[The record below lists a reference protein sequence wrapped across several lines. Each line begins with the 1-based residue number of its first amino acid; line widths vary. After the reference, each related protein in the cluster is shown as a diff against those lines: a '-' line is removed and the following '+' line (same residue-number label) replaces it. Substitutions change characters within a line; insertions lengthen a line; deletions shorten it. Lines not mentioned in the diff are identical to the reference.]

1 MTSSA
6 LPLPLRYALRELRAG
21 IRGFGIF
28 LACLALGVMAIA
40 GVDAISSALSD
51 GLRTQGRVINGGD
64 IEFSLIGREGTPEE
78 VDFLRSQGKL
88 SVIAGTRAMARTADG
103 QTALVEIKA
112 VDGAYPL
119 LGDTVL
125 GQGRKLGETIGG
137 EGTTVQAA
145 ADPTLFARL
154 DLQPGASVT
163 IGALT
168 VTLADK
174 LTSEP
179 DKLAG
184 GIGFGPRLMM
194 TLGAFRA
201 SGLIQ
206 PGSLIRWRYRL
217 LLPPDV
223 TPAALTQKAN
233 AAFPQAGWEV
243 RTRDDAS
250 PELRRGIDRFTMFI
264 TLVGLTALLV
274 GGVGV
279 ANAVRA
285 FVERQRN
292 SIATLKTLGAGSNLV
307 TGIYLTQTMLLAVFG
322 IAIGLVLGAALPF
335 ILAYG
340 FADYLPLPIT
350 PVLNPAGLA
359 LAAAYGVLT
368 ALAFSLL
375 PLGRAREI
383 GVSAL
388 FRDAVA
394 PSRRWPEPTFMVLVA
409 LPVLALALVGLAVAF
424 AADRKVAL
432 VYIGA
437 TLGAFIL
444 LRVVASLLMAIAR
457 RLPRAHNTPLRL
469 AVTNIH
475 RPGAATPSV
484 VLSLGLGLCL
494 LVALTLIDANIRH
507 QLSAAIPDKA
517 PSFFFVD
524 IRRTDAPR
532 FEAFLKQAA
541 PQASVERVPM
551 LRGRIVSVNG
561 TPVEQL
567 KPPSEIAWV
576 LSGDRG
582 VTFADSIPD
591 GSRVVE
597 GQWWAPDYAGPPL
610 VSLEQEI
617 ARGLGLKVG
626 DPIVVNVLGR
636 NIAAK
641 VGALRK
647 LEWQSFG
654 INFVL
659 VFSSSTF
666 KGAPV
671 TDIATLTFPHGASD
685 DTELGL
691 LKQVADTFPSITA
704 VRIKDALQSFAELAG
719 QLAMAIRAA
728 ASIALVASIL
738 VLAGALA
745 AGQNSRL
752 YDAVI
757 LKVLGATR
765 GKILLAYVLEYGLLG
780 LATALFGV
788 VAGTGCAWLIVTYLM
803 NFSFTFLPG
812 PALAAAFG
820 AMALTILFGLAGTWR
835 ILRQK
840 PAAHL
845 KSL

>member
-1 MTSSA
+1 MSLSA
-6 LPLPLRYALRELRAG
+6 LPLPLRYAFRELRAG
-21 IRGFGIF
+21 LRGFGIF

-64 IEFSLIGREGTPEE
+64 LEFSLIGREADQRELT
-78 VDFLRSQGKL
+78 FLEGQGRL
-88 SVIAGTRAMARTADG
+88 SIVAGTRAMARTTDG

-112 VDGAYPL
+112 VDPLYPL
-119 LGDTVL
+119 LGAAEL
-125 GQGRKLGETIGG
+125 SQGKALAETIGSD
-137 EGTTVQAA
+137 GTKVRAV

-154 DLQPGASVT
+154 GVQPGAT
-163 IGALT
+163 LTLGALT
-168 VTLADK
+168 VTLADR
-174 LTSEP
+174 LTGEP

-194 TLGAFRA
+194 TLDAFRA

-217 LLPPDV
+217 VVPP
-223 TPAALTQKAN
+223 TLALDTVIERAKL
-233 AAFPQAGWEV
+233 AFPEAGWEIH
-243 RTRDDAS
+243 TRDDAS
-250 PELRRGIDRFTMFI
+250 PELRRGIERFTMFI

-279 ANAVRA
+279 ANAVRS

-307 TGIYLTQTMLLAVFG
+307 TLIYLTQTMLLALVG
-322 IAIGLVLGAALPF
+322 IVIGLASGAALPF
-335 ILAYG
+335 VLAYG
-340 FADYLPLPIT
+340 FADYLPLPLT
-350 PVLNPAGLA
+350 PVINPAGLA
-359 LAAAYGVLT
+359 LAAAYGLLT

-394 PSRRWPEPTFMVLVA
+394 PGRRWPDPAFLALAA
-409 LPVLALALVGLAVAF
+409 LPVLALLALAVAF
-424 AADRKVAL
+424 ATDRKVAL

-437 TLGAFIL
+437 ALGAFIL
-444 LRVVASLLMAIAR
+444 LRVVASLMMALAR
-457 RLPRAHNTPLRL
+457 RLPRPRNTPLRL
-469 AVTNIH
+469 AITNIH

-494 LVALTLIDANIRH
+494 LVALTLIDANISH

-524 IRRTDAPR
+524 IRDADAPR

-541 PQASVERVPM
+541 PDASVERVPM

-567 KPPSEIAWV
+567 KPPQEVAWV

-582 VTFADSIPD
+582 VTFANSVPE

-597 GQWWAPDYAGPPL
+597 GAWWKSDYSGPPL
-610 VSLEQEI
+610 VSLEQDI

-636 NIAAK
+636 NITAT
-641 VGALRK
+641 VGALRR
-647 LEWQSFG
+647 LEWQNFG

-659 VFSSSTF
+659 VYSPNTF

-691 LKQVADTFPSITA
+691 LKRTADNFPSITA
-704 VRIKDALQSFAELAG
+704 VRIKDALQTLAELAG
-719 QLAMAIRAA
+719 QLAVAIRAA
-728 ASIALVASIL
+728 ALVALAASIL

-752 YDAVI
+752 YDAVV

-765 GKILLAYVLEYGLLG
+765 GKILLAFILEYGLLG
-780 LATALFGV
+780 MATAVFGV

-803 NFSFTFLPG
+803 KFSFTFLPI
-812 PALAAAFG
+812 PALTAAFG
-820 AMALTILFGLAGTWR
+820 ALVLTILFGLAGTWR

-840 PAAHL
+840 PGAHL

>member
-1 MTSSA
+1 MTSST

-21 IRGFGIF
+21 IGGFGIF

-40 GVDAISSALSD
+40 GVNAISSALTD

-64 IEFSLIGREGTPEE
+64 IEFSLIGREADPQELA
-78 VDFLRSQGKL
+78 FLRDQGRL

-103 QTALVEIKA
+103 QTTLVEIKA
-112 VDGAYPL
+112 VDGLYPL
-119 LGDTVL
+119 FGSAALAGGKPL
-125 GQGRKLGETIGG
+125 SGTIGG
-137 EGTTVQAA
+137 EGTQVRAV
-145 ADPTLFARL
+145 ADPTLFVRL
-154 DLQPGASVT
+154 GLQPGATVT
-163 IGALT
+163 LGALT
-168 VTLADK
+168 VTLADR
-174 LTSEP
+174 LTGEP

-184 GIGFGPRLMM
+184 GIGLGPRLTM
-194 TLGAFRA
+194 TLDAFRA

-217 LLPPDV
+217 ELPPDV
-223 TPAALTQKAN
+223 TPAMVSAKAL
-233 AAFPQAGWEV
+233 AAFPQAGWEIH
-243 RTRDDAS
+243 TRDDAS

-307 TGIYLTQTMLLAVFG
+307 TSIYLTQTMLLAVFG
-322 IAIGLVLGAALPF
+322 IIIGLALGAALPF

-350 PVLNPAGLA
+350 PVINPAGLA
-359 LAAAYGVLT
+359 LAATYGMLT

-388 FRDAVA
+388 FRDAIA
-394 PSRRWPEPTFMVLVA
+394 PSRRWPEPMFLLLAA
-409 LPVLALALVGLAVAF
+409 LPVLALVALAVVF
-424 AADRKVAL
+424 ATDRKVAL
-432 VYIGA
+432 VYVGA
-437 TLGAFIL
+437 ALGAFIL
-444 LRVVASLLMAIAR
+444 LRVVASLLMALAR

-469 AVTNIH
+469 AITNIH

-524 IRRTDAPR
+524 IRHTDAPR
-532 FEAFLKQAA
+532 FEAFLEKAA
-541 PQASVERVPM
+541 PEASIERVPM

-561 TPVEQL
+561 APVEQV
-567 KPPSEIAWV
+567 KPPPDVAWV

-582 VTFADSIPD
+582 VTFADKIPE
-591 GSRVVE
+591 GSRVVD
-597 GQWWAPDYAGPPL
+597 GQWWNPDYTGPPL
-610 VSLEQEI
+610 VSLEQDI

-626 DPIVVNVLGR
+626 DPLVVNVLGR
-636 NIAAK
+636 NITAM

-659 VFSSSTF
+659 VYSPNTF

-671 TDIATLTFPHGASD
+671 TDIATLTYPHGASD
-685 DTELGL
+685 ATELAL
-691 LKQVADTFPSITA
+691 LKRVADAFPAITT
-704 VRIKDALQSFAELAG
+704 VRIKDALQSLAELAG
-719 QLAMAIRAA
+719 QLAMAIRVA
-728 ASIALVASIL
+728 ASIALIASIL

-765 GKILLAYVLEYGLLG
+765 GKILFAFVLEYGLLG
-780 LATALFGV
+780 LATAIFGV
-788 VAGTGCAWLIVTYLM
+788 IAGTACAWLIVTYLM
-803 NFSFTFLPG
+803 NFTFTFLPV
-812 PALAAAFG
+812 PALTAAFG
-820 AMALTILFGLAGTWR
+820 ALALTILFGLAGTWR

>member
-1 MTSSA
+1 MSLAS
-6 LPLPLRYALRELRAG
+6 LPLPLRFALRELRAG

-28 LACLALGVMAIA
+28 LACLALGVMAIS

-51 GLRTQGRVINGGD
+51 GLRSQGRVINGGD
-64 IEFSLIGREGTPEE
+64 IEFTLVGREANPEE
-78 VDFLRSQGKL
+78 FAFIGQQGRL
-88 SVIAGTRAMARTADG
+88 SVAASTRAMARTPDG

-112 VDGAYPL
+112 VDQAYPL
-119 LGDTVL
+119 LGTVEF
-125 GQGRKLGETIGG
+125 GQGKPLSSTIGG
-137 EGTTVQAA
+137 QGNRADAA
-145 ADPTLFARL
+145 ADAALFARL
-154 DLQPGASVT
+154 GLQPGASVT
-163 IGALT
+163 IGNLT
-168 VTLADK
+168 VTLADR
-174 LTSEP
+174 LIGEP
-179 DKLAG
+179 DKIAG
-184 GIGFGPRLMM
+184 GISFGPRLMI
-194 TLGAFRA
+194 TLDALRE

-217 LLPPDV
+217 ALPPNVPPD
-223 TPAALTQKAN
+223 AIRQKAN
-233 AAFPQAGWEV
+233 ETFPQAGWEV

-250 PELRRGIDRFTMFI
+250 PELRRGIERFTMFI

-285 FVERQRN
+285 FVERQRDN
-292 SIATLKTLGAGSNLV
+292 IATLKTLGAGANLV
-307 TGIYLTQTMLLAVFG
+307 TGIYLTQTLLLAALG
-322 IAIGLVLGAALPF
+322 IAIGLVVGAALPF

-359 LAAAYGVLT
+359 LAALYGLLT

-375 PLGRAREI
+375 PLGRARDI

-388 FRDAVA
+388 FRDAIA
-394 PSRRWPEPTFMVLVA
+394 PTRRWPAPI
-409 LPVLALALVGLAVAF
+409 VLAFAGLAVAALIALAVFF

-432 VYIGA
+432 VYVGSA
-437 TLGAFIL
+437 LGAFIL
-444 LRVVASLLMAIAR
+444 LRVVASLLMALAR
-457 RLPRAHNTPLRL
+457 RLPRPHNTPLRL

-494 LVALTLIDANIRH
+494 LVALTLVDGNIRH

-524 IRRTDAPR
+524 IRRADAPR
-532 FEAFLKQAA
+532 FDAFLKQAA
-541 PQASVERVPM
+541 PQATSERVPM
-551 LRGRIVSVNG
+551 LRGRIVSVKDV
-561 TPVEQL
+561 PAEKI
-567 KPPSEIAWV
+567 KPPPNIAWV

-582 VTFADSIPD
+582 VTFTDAVPA

-597 GQWWAPDYAGPPL
+597 GQWWAPDYSGPPL
-610 VSLEQEI
+610 VSLEQEV
-617 ARGLGLKVG
+617 AHSLGLKVG
-626 DPIVVNVLGR
+626 DDITVNVLGR
-636 NIAAK
+636 NITAK

-647 LEWQSFG
+647 LEWQNFG

-659 VFSSSTF
+659 VFSPNTF

-671 TDIATLTFPHGASD
+671 TDIATLTFPHGAD
-685 DTELGL
+685 DAVELGL
-691 LKQVADTFPSITA
+691 LKQVADAFPMVTA
-704 VRIKDALQSFAELAG
+704 VRIKDALQSFADLAG

-728 ASIALVASIL
+728 AAIALVASIL

-745 AGQNSRL
+745 AGQSSRL

-765 GKILLAYVLEYGLLG
+765 RRILLAFILEYGLLG

-788 VAGTGCAWLIVTYLM
+788 VAGTACAWLIVTYLM
-803 NFSFTFLPG
+803 NFGFTFLPG
-812 PALAAAFG
+812 PAFGAAFG
-820 AMALTILFGLAGTWR
+820 ALALTILFGLAGTWR

-840 PAAHL
+840 PASHL
-845 KSL
+845 RSL

>member
-1 MTSSA
+1 MTSAPLS
-6 LPLPLRYALRELRAG
+6 LPLRYALRELRAG

-40 GVDAISSALSD
+40 GVDAISSALTD

-64 IEFSLIGREGTPEE
+64 VEFSLIGREADPAELG
-78 VDFLRSQGKL
+78 FLAGQGKL

-112 VDGAYPL
+112 VDALYPL
-119 LGDTVL
+119 LGSAEL
-125 GQGRKLGETIGG
+125 GLGKPLGETIGG
-137 EGTTVQAA
+137 EGTQVRAV

-154 DLQPGASVT
+154 NLPPDAAVT
-163 IGALT
+163 VGALS
-168 VTLADK
+168 VTLADR
-174 LTSEP
+174 LVSEP

-194 TLGAFRA
+194 TLDAFRA

-217 LLPPDV
+217 ALPPDV
-223 TPAALTQKAN
+223 PPSTVTDKAK
-233 AAFPQAGWEV
+233 AAFPQAGWEI

-292 SIATLKTLGAGSNLV
+292 NIATLKTLGAGSNLV
-307 TGIYLTQTMLLAVFG
+307 TVIYLTQTMMLAAFG
-322 IAIGLVLGAALPF
+322 IVIGLTLGAALPF

-350 PVLNPAGLA
+350 PVINPAGLA
-359 LAAAYGVLT
+359 LAATYGVLT

-388 FRDAVA
+388 FRDAIA
-394 PSRRWPEPTFMVLVA
+394 PGRRWPEPMFLALVAVPVAALVA
-409 LPVLALALVGLAVAF
+409 LAVIF
-424 AADRKVAL
+424 ATDKKVAL
-432 VYIGA
+432 VYVA
-437 TLGAFIL
+437 AALGAFIL
-444 LRVVASLLMAIAR
+444 LRLVASLLMALAR

-541 PQASVERVPM
+541 PQASFERVPM

-561 TPVEQL
+561 TPVEKVQ
-567 KPPSEIAWV
+567 PPPEVAWV

-582 VTFADSIPD
+582 VTFADTVPE

-597 GQWWAPDYAGPPL
+597 GRWWGPNYSGPPQ

-636 NIAAK
+636 NITAT

-659 VFSSSTF
+659 VYSPNTF
-666 KGAPV
+666 NGAPV
-671 TDIATLTFPHGASD
+671 TDIATLTYPNGASD

-691 LKQVADTFPSITA
+691 LKQVADAFPAITA
-704 VRIKDALQSFAELAG
+704 VRIKDALQSLAELAG
-719 QLAMAIRAA
+719 QLAVAIRAA

-745 AGQNSRL
+745 AGQSSRL

-765 GKILLAYVLEYGLLG
+765 GKILLAFVLEYGLLG
-780 LATALFGV
+780 LATAIFGV
-788 VAGTGCAWLIVTYLM
+788 VAGTASAWLVVTYLM
-803 NFSFTFLPG
+803 NFTFTFLPG